1 MSRET
6 VGRPM
11 EILLVEDSLTD
22 AQLTIIALREGQVKH
37 RLTLVRDGLE
47 ALAFLRQERQF
58 AKAPHPDLILLDLEL
73 PKMDGREVLTHIKS
87 DEKLKQIPI
96 VILTASKAHEDILR
110 SENLFVDS
118 YLVKPVDMDKFLVVV
133 KQLKSF
139 WLADVILPL

>member
-1 MSRET
+1 MNRET

-22 AQLTIIALREGQVKH
+22 AQLTIIALKEGQVKH
-37 RLTLVRDGLE
+37 RLTLVCDGLE
-47 ALAFLRQERQF
+47 AMAFLRKEGQF
-58 AKAPHPDLILLDLEL
+58 AKAPQPDLILLDLQL
-73 PKMDGREVLTHIKS
+73 PKMDGRKVLAYIKA
-87 DEKLKQIPI
+87 DQKLKQIPV
-96 VILTASKAHEDILR
+96 VILTASESHEDILR

-118 YLVKPVDMDKFLVVV
+118 YMVKPVDMDKFLKIV